1 MNAPLCS
8 PGPAQLLPPAL
19 CRAGPKRE
27 TKVRAGQA
35 TSKRTSFQSLW
46 SYSQDPTESPHQSP
60 IISTFQRHR
69 TWTWTCPRL
78 TADCGKVRW
87 DRWWGGWESSPQP
100 LHCLPDS
107 EEKSNSKEKKEKN
120 QERLAEGRTGLPL
133 PGSTPRTLGL
143 SAIGSAQQPQ
153 AGVHPHVCH
162 PPMTNSTFPC
172 HLPGRGLSRAAP
184 RKEKW

>member
-8 PGPAQLLPPAL
+8 PGPARLLPLAL

-60 IISTFQRHR
+60 LISTSQRHR

-78 TADCGKVRW
+78 TADCGKARW
-87 DRWWGGWESSPQP
+87 DCRWGGWESSPQP
-100 LHCLPDS
+100 LRCLPDS
-107 EEKSNSKEKKEKN
+107 EEESDSKEKKEKTK
-120 QERLAEGRTGLPL
+120 RGLQRGGWGCPCQAAHQG
-133 PGSTPRTLGL
+133 PWDSQP
-143 SAIGSAQQPQ
+143 SAQRSN
-153 AGVHPHVCH
+153 HRLEFTHV
-162 PPMTNSTFPC
+162 SVI
-172 HLPGRGLSRAAP
+172 P
-184 RKEKW
+184 R